1 MEIKILVLGE
11 IVGRAGIQTLKKLLP
26 KIKEEIKPD
35 YIIANGEGTTN
46 GFGLG
51 KAHALQLQKMGINL
65 IMGGEKI
72 FYKLDMVEFLPK
84 TNFILRPANFPQETP
99 GKGMRHIQFGDKT
112 VCFVN
117 LIGNSEFPRLN
128 VQNAFTAAK
137 AIVTKLKEEG
147 EIPFIVFHSVPTAEK
162 ATLAHYLK
170 GDVAA
175 VIGTHT
181 KVMSNDSV
189 IFDNKTAFVSDN
201 GRVGAK
207 YSVGGFNPDEEIKK
221 LMTGLPIRSQEGWD
235 KGELN
240 GVCVTIDLE
249 QGNATAITPL
259 VWETEIEKP
268 GRNEL

>member
-26 KIKEEIKPD
+26 KVKEELKPD

-72 FYKLDMVEFLPK
+72 FFKLDMVEFLPK
-84 TNFILRPANFPQETP
+84 TNFVLRPANFPQETP
-99 GKGMRHIQFGDKT
+99 GKGMRHVQFGDKT
-112 VCFVN
+112 VCFIN
-117 LIGNSEFPRLN
+117 IIGNSEFQRLN

-137 AIVTKLKEEG
+137 AIVTKVKEDG
-147 EIPFIVFHSVPTAEK
+147 EIPFIVFHAVPTAEK

-170 GDVAA
+170 GECAA

-181 KVMSNDSV
+181 KVMSNDA
-189 IFDNKTAFVSDN
+189 IILDEKTAFISDN

-221 LMTGLPIRSQEGWD
+221 LMTGLPLRSQEGWNFGQMD
-235 KGELN
+235 
-240 GVCVTIDLE
+240 GVCVTMDTE
-249 QGNATAITPL
+249 TGNATKIEPIN
-259 VWETEIEKP
+259 WEVEVERPK
-268 GRNEL
+268 RDE